1 MLSAARFAAS
11 LNNRRTL
18 NPEALSMPA
27 LGALFAAAAIAV
39 WFAGSRLAR
48 YVDALTNKTGLG
60 QAFMGMLLL
69 GGITSLPEVAAVST
83 SAATGNAALAVNNLL
98 GTASINLVLLAAAD
112 IYFGRGALTAIAA
125 RPATLMQGVLAMILA
140 SLVALVATI
149 GDVETIGIGGGSM
162 AIAFAAFG
170 ALWLSSHFEHRH
182 VWEIVGDAGKDDAG
196 DRGEAKQ
203 DDRSVGRLCLYIGIC
218 AVLILISGFILSTAA
233 DAIATRTGLAA
244 GMVGF
249 VLVGFATSLPELS
262 SIIAALQLKRF
273 QMAIGDIFG
282 TNIFNLL
289 LIAVAD
295 IFYRGGPVLAEAGR
309 FEVTGAIL
317 AVLMTGVFIFGLL
330 ERKDRT
336 VLRMGYDSAAALL
349 VFAAGLLLLAR
360 SM

>member
-1 MLSAARFAAS
+1 MIDLATLS
-11 LNNRRTL
+11 LPL
-18 NPEALSMPA
+18 
-27 LGALFAAAAIAV
+27 LGALFSLAAAAV

-48 YVDALTNKTGLG
+48 LVDALTDKTGLG

-69 GGITSLPEVAAVST
+69 GGITSLPEMAAVST
-83 SAATGNAALAVNNLL
+83 SAAAGNAPLAINNLL

-112 IYFGRGALTAIAA
+112 IYFGREALTAVAA
-125 RPATLMQGVLAMILA
+125 RPATLMQGVLSMILA
-140 SLVALVATI
+140 TIVALIATV
-149 GDVETIGIGGGSM
+149 GDIAMFGIGAGS
-162 AIAFAAFG
+162 AVIALAAVT
-170 ALWLSSHFEHRH
+170 ALWLSSNFEHQH
-182 VWEIVGDAGKDDAG
+182 VWEAVGDMHSEEE
-196 DRGEAKQ
+196 GEHRQ
-203 DDRSVGRLCLYIGIC
+203 DDRSVGRLSLYIGLC
-218 AVLILISGFILSTAA
+218 ALLILGSGFILSTTA
-233 DAIATRTGLAA
+233 DAIAKTTGIAS

-317 AVLMTGVFIFGLL
+317 AVLMTGIVIVGLL

-336 VLRMGYDSAAALL
+336 ILRMGYDSAVAL
-349 VFAAGLLLLAR
+349 VTFSVGLFLLSR
-360 SM
+360 SMG